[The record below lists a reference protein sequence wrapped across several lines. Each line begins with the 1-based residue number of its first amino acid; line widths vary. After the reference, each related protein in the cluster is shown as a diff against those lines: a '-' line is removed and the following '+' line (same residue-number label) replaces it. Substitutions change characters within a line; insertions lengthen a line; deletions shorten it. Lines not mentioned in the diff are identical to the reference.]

1 MKRLTKLNRRLDL
14 RTSKAPYAHLPTDKG
29 KGTVSWYQ
37 LRFISFKL
45 IKDKKSIEIM
55 SSVSGQISI
64 YIIGESNLAR
74 NGS

>member
-1 MKRLTKLNRRLDL
+1 MKLNRRLDP

-29 KGTVSWYQ
+29 KGIVSWYQ

-45 IKDKKSIEIM
+45 KDKKSIEIM